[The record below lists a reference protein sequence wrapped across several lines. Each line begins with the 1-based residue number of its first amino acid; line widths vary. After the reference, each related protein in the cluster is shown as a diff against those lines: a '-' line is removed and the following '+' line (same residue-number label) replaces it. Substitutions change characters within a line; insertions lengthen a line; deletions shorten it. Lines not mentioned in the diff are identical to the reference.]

1 MLVMLFSTVLCTA
14 AVFLQQGDTGVGGV
28 CEAGLLHT
36 EPCRCAELALTS
48 LLVLLYLQN
57 TEQTKHFCKK
67 WHDS

>member
-36 EPCRCAELALTS
+36 EPCRCAGLALTS